1 MIFSAGTMI
10 WNALLIARKVSS
22 NMNLFFF
29 LSRISLMFWVCNP
42 TPSFSL
48 MLMDI
53 PVLQK
58 ERVLE
63 YKVPDKDY
71 IIKAKVS

>member
-1 MIFSAGTMI
+1 
-10 WNALLIARKVSS
+10 
-22 NMNLFFF
+22 
-29 LSRISLMFWVCNP
+29 MFWVCNP
-42 TPSFSL
+42 TPSFLL

-71 IIKAKVS
+71 IITAKVS

>member
-1 MIFSAGTMI
+1 
-10 WNALLIARKVSS
+10 
-22 NMNLFFF
+22 
-29 LSRISLMFWVCNP
+29 
-42 TPSFSL
+42 
-48 MLMDI
+48 MDI

-71 IIKAKVS
+71 IITAKVSWQESEALLSHTVQVLTSKFHFHCEIEAEGVDPFALV